1 MYNIQEKDLPKGAKE
16 SKRIWRLE
24 DKKLRLDK
32 EKRDSLRMDD
42 EKRTEDGQKRE
53 VLSRLGGKVNNNR
66 AFTEQVLYK
75 KQNFSRAF
83 QQIKQS
89 LSACFSPT
97 CSFAFKTPKNFNIQQ
112 HG

>member
-75 KQNFSRAF
+75 KTEFF
-83 QQIKQS
+83 QS
-89 LSACFSPT
+89 LSACFSHT
-97 CSFAFKTPKNFNIQQ
+97 C
-112 HG
+112 